1 LKKAI
6 HHFWGLSTL
15 AVTLLVAI
23 GVNWVFKIPPWRDC
37 ASDST
42 HNDRGTSRPCLL
54 PPVAVKSKPP
64 ALRVVV
70 DPTDSDTHLKP
81 PGLRLIR
88 EPATVIP
95 ATYHYLNQ
103 KRELPQ
109 YRSASGN
116 LQKGWSR
123 QFIKTR
129 RFSSDQS
136 AWIYY
141 RQSDLKRTKVIKTSE
156 LPDAMRI
163 WPVGTILI
171 LEGYKGDA
179 SHPADTDLLEIE
191 VMTKLDPRDPADAKK
206 FFPVDWRYA
215 RFTPDGAW
223 SLSKEKLDEC
233 HQCHSI
239 AFRLTGDL
247 VFTPFH

>member
-6 HHFWGLSTL
+6 HYFWSVSTL
-15 AVTLLVAI
+15 AGIILVAI
-23 GVNWVFKIPPWRDC
+23 GLNF
-37 ASDST
+37 A
-42 HNDRGTSRPCLL
+42 G
-54 PPVAVKSKPP
+54 
-64 ALRVVV
+64 
-70 DPTDSDTHLKP
+70 SDTPLKP
-81 PGLRLIR
+81 PGLRFIR

-103 KRELPQ
+103 KRELPR
-109 YRSASGN
+109 YRSASGT
-116 LQKGWSR
+116 LLKGWSR

-136 AWIYY
+136 AWVYY
-141 RQSDLKRTKVIKTSE
+141 RQSDLRRTKVIETSG
-156 LPDAMRI
+156 LTGPMRI
-163 WPVGTILI
+163 WPVGTTLI

-179 SHPADTDLLEIE
+179 AHLADSDLLEIE
-191 VMTKLDPRDPADAKK
+191 VMTKLDSTGLADPEK
-206 FFPVDWRYA
+206 FFPVDWSYA
-215 RFTPDGAW
+215 RYTPDGTW
-223 SLSKEKLDEC
+223 SLSGEKLNEC

>member
-1 LKKAI
+1 
-6 HHFWGLSTL
+6 
-15 AVTLLVAI
+15 
-23 GVNWVFKIPPWRDC
+23 
-37 ASDST
+37 
-42 HNDRGTSRPCLL
+42 
-54 PPVAVKSKPP
+54 
-64 ALRVVV
+64 
-70 DPTDSDTHLKP
+70 LKP
-81 PGLRLIR
+81 PGLRLIN

-103 KRELPQ
+103 KRELPR
-109 YRSASGN
+109 YRSASGT
-116 LQKGWSR
+116 LLRGWSR

-136 AWIYY
+136 AWVYY
-141 RQSDLKRTKVIKTSE
+141 RQADLKRTKVIKTSG

-163 WPVGTILI
+163 WPVGTTLI

-179 SHPADTDLLEIE
+179 SNPADSDLLDIE
-191 VMTKLDPRDPADAKK
+191 VMTKLDSTGLADSEK
-206 FFPVDWRYA
+206 FFPVDWSYA
-215 RFTPDGAW
+215 RFTPDGTWA
-223 SLSKEKLDEC
+223 LSGEKLNEC

>member
-1 LKKAI
+1 MKKTI
-6 HHFWGLSTL
+6 HYFWSLSTL
-15 AVTLLVAI
+15 VGILLVAI
-23 GVNWVFKIPPWRDC
+23 GVNL
-37 ASDST
+37 AGSD
-42 HNDRGTSRPCLL
+42 
-54 PPVAVKSKPP
+54 KP
-64 ALRVVV
+64 
-70 DPTDSDTHLKP
+70 LKP
-81 PGLRLIR
+81 PGLRFIR

-103 KRELPQ
+103 KRELPR
-109 YRSASGN
+109 YRSASGT
-116 LQKGWSR
+116 LLKGWSR

-136 AWIYY
+136 AWVYY
-141 RQSDLKRTKVIKTSE
+141 RQSDLKRTKVIESSG

-163 WPVGTILI
+163 WPVGTTLI

-179 SHPADTDLLEIE
+179 SHLDDSDLLEIE
-191 VMTKLDPRDPADAKK
+191 VMTKLDSTGLADPEK
-206 FFPVDWRYA
+206 FFPVDWSYA
-215 RFTPDGAW
+215 RYTPDGTL
-223 SLSKEKLDEC
+223 SLSTEKLNEC

>member
-1 LKKAI
+1 M
-6 HHFWGLSTL
+6 GLSL
-15 AVTLLVAI
+15 MGILLSAM
-23 GVNWVFKIPPWRDC
+23 GSHS
-37 ASDST
+37 A
-42 HNDRGTSRPCLL
+42 
-54 PPVAVKSKPP
+54 
-64 ALRVVV
+64 
-70 DPTDSDTHLKP
+70 DSDRLLQS

-95 ATYHYLNQ
+95 AAYHYLNQ
-103 KRELPQ
+103 KRELPR
-109 YRSASGN
+109 YRRASGA
-116 LQKGWSR
+116 LLEGWSR

-141 RQSDLKRTKVIKTSE
+141 RQSDLKRTKVIKTSD
-156 LPDAMRI
+156 LPGPMRI

-179 SHPADTDLLEIE
+179 SHLADSDLLEIE
-191 VMTKLDPRDPADAKK
+191 VMTKLDSTGLADAEK
-206 FFPVDWRYA
+206 FFPADWSYA
-215 RFTPDGAW
+215 RFTPEEIW
-223 SLSKEKLDEC
+223 SLSGEKLNEC

-247 VFTPFH
+247 VFTPFR